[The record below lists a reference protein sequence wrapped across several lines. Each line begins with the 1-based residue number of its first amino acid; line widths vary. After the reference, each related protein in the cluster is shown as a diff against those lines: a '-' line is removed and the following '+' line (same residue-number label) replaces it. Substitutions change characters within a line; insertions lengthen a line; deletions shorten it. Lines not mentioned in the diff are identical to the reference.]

1 MSFSCDQCTKATK
14 KITVKEHRG
23 GMDDNSKLSL
33 QVFCKPKITPK
44 QKVYSQKYRRL
55 ILATTS

>member
-1 MSFSCDQCTKATK
+1 
-14 KITVKEHRG
+14 
-23 GMDDNSKLSL
+23 MDENSNLSL

-55 ILATTS
+55 ILATTKKASHLQKEHLLGSDIIKTSS